1 MALNKIAKRWTMN
14 RKMVIL
20 MTIMIMVMI
29 MMIMLMIMAMIIM
42 TTTMMISIIII
53 IIIIISVG
61 GTNIDLIRNDK
72 IFNYY
77 IHFFFILLSY
87 IPVNRFSP
95 LISFTIVSKQIASYK
110 LPVSREVYNCRF

>member
-1 MALNKIAKRWTMN
+1 MN

-42 TTTMMISIIII
+42 TTMMMITII

-61 GTNIDLIRNDK
+61 GTNLDLIRNDK

-110 LPVSREVYNCRF
+110 LPVNREVYNCRFLAAQ

>member
-1 MALNKIAKRWTMN
+1 MN

-42 TTTMMISIIII
+42 TTMMMITII

-61 GTNIDLIRNDK
+61 GTNLDLIRNDK

-77 IHFFFILLSY
+77 IHFFSFYYLIFLL
-87 IPVNRFSP
+87 
-95 LISFTIVSKQIASYK
+95 IVF
-110 LPVSREVYNCRF
+110 RH